1 LSANISKS
9 SKKVRKFRRPLSLG
23 ASAVDGI
30 GAPLIGILILV
41 IQEIRVLISGD
52 NVGTVGREEDAA
64 GAVASGEAIAVDTNT
79 GGDEPF
85 SSS

>member
-1 LSANISKS
+1 M
-9 SKKVRKFRRPLSLG
+9 
-23 ASAVDGI
+23 
-30 GAPLIGILILV
+30 
-41 IQEIRVLISGD
+41 LISGD

-64 GAVASGEAIAVDTNT
+64 GAVCAASAVASGEAIAVDTNT